1 MREKRLTFFQ
11 HLEELRSRII
21 KSLIFVIV
29 VSCILFNLTDKILL
43 NIVRPVGSLI
53 FIEPAEA
60 FIANIK
66 IAFWGGLFLSS
77 PFILYQIWQFLLSG
91 LNTNERRY
99 VFIFGPLS
107 FIFFMLGAGF
117 GYFIIVPIGI
127 KFLLS
132 FSTDFI
138 APAISLGRY
147 VSFVGVLTFAFGA
160 IFEIPLVI
168 LFLARLGIVTPAF
181 LSTKRRHAVV
191 IIFILAAIL
200 TPPDVIT
207 QCLMAGPLMILY
219 ELSVFFSKLACK
231 RSIATN

>member
-1 MREKRLTFFQ
+1 MTEKKLTFLQ

-21 KSLIFVIV
+21 KSLIFIIV
-29 VSCILFNLTDKILL
+29 ASCILFNLTDEILL

-60 FIANIK
+60 FITNIK
-66 IAFWGGLFLSS
+66 IAFWGGVFISS
-77 PFILYQIWQFLLSG
+77 PFILYQIWKFLLSG
-91 LNTNERRY
+91 LNDNERRH

-107 FIFFMLGAGF
+107 FIFFILGAGF

-138 APAISLGRY
+138 TPAISVGRY

-160 IFEIPLVI
+160 VFEIPIVI
-168 LFLARLGIVTPAF
+168 LFLSKLGVVTPAF
-181 LSTKRRHAVV
+181 LSAKRKHAAVV
-191 IIFILAAIL
+191 IFILAAVL

-207 QCLMAGPLMILY
+207 QCLMAGPLIILY
-219 ELSVFFSKLACK
+219 ELSIFFSKLACK
-231 RSIATN
+231 KPTSVN

>member
-91 LNTNERRY
+91 LNTNERKY
-99 VFIFGPLS
+99 ALIFGPLS

-117 GYFIIVPIGI
+117 GYFIVVPIGI

-138 APAISLGRY
+138 VPAISLGRY

-231 RSIATN
+231 RSIATD

>member
-168 LFLARLGIVTPAF
+168 LFLTRLGVVSPVF
-181 LSTKRRHAVV
+181 LSTRRKHAVV

-200 TPPDVIT
+200 TPPDVVT

-219 ELSVFFSKLACK
+219 ELSVFFSKLAFK
-231 RSIATN
+231 KSIATN

>member
-138 APAISLGRY
+138 VPAISLGRY

-231 RSIATN
+231 RSIATD

>member
-1 MREKRLTFFQ
+1 
-11 HLEELRSRII
+11 
-21 KSLIFVIV
+21 
-29 VSCILFNLTDKILL
+29 
-43 NIVRPVGSLI
+43 
-53 FIEPAEA
+53 
-60 FIANIK
+60 
-66 IAFWGGLFLSS
+66 
-77 PFILYQIWQFLLSG
+77 
-91 LNTNERRY
+91 
-99 VFIFGPLS
+99 
-107 FIFFMLGAGF
+107 MLGAGF

-231 RSIATN
+231 RSIATD